1 VVRVT
6 VPEPEELFASTSDAR
21 DALVGHEAEVV
32 RYSPIVPVALPNLY
46 VSVWVRLL
54 ASSAALVIVKPRE
67 APIVTEEESAAT
79 VEGGMTAVKD
89 AVEVPTGVF
98 PLKVSQ
104 VIVPVL

>member
-1 VVRVT
+1 MVRVT
-6 VPEPEELFASTSDAR
+6 LPEPEELFASTSDAR
-21 DALVGHEAEVV
+21 DALVVHEAEVV
-32 RYSPIVPVALPNLY
+32 REVPIVPVALPNLY

-54 ASSAALVIVKPRE
+54 AALVIVKPRE
-67 APIVTEEESAAT
+67 DPIVTEEEFAAT

-89 AVEVPTGVF
+89 TEEVPTGVF